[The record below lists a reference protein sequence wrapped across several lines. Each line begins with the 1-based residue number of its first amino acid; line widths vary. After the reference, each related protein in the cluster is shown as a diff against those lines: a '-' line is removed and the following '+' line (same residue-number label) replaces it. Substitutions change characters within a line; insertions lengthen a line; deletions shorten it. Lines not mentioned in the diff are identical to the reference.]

1 MSNIEIQL
9 KPVDAVAAG
18 TIAWGASDELA
29 DLKGKASGMLLKE
42 MDKVGGRGQR
52 LHARH
57 ELLGARAHLR
67 WQHFF
72 FRAGWAIT

>member
-42 MDKVGGRGQR
+42 MDKVGGR
-52 LHARH
+52 A
-57 ELLGARAHLR
+57 GAFLVETGEEVRKTAVEAHKQMSDSLD
-67 WQHFF
+67 
-72 FRAGWAIT
+72 